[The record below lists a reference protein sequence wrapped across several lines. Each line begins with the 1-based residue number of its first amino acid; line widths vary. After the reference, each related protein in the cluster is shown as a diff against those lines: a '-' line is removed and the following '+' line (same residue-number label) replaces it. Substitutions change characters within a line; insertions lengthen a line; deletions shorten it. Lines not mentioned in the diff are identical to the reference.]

1 MRGHFERRTYTN
13 RKNGEEMA
21 TSTWTV
27 VYDEPREPGSPR
39 RQRTRGGFKTRK
51 EAEIWLHGEAER
63 LRYGVTSGDDRQPL
77 AQYLRAWLAMME
89 AVISPTAF
97 HSYENHVLRHIIPAI
112 GKVKLCD
119 LGPHHIEKAKAI
131 WASTQHGIVKQSRP
145 LSPRTAKHVF
155 TTLRNALNR
164 AKRQR
169 IIASNPCEFVDPP
182 RVERK
187 EMQSLDATGG
197 AALMAALEEDAIG
210 AAVVVAIG
218 TGLRRGELLALRW
231 GDVDLDARVLLVAR
245 SIERYKGETRFK
257 DPKTKRSRRTLSIPG
272 FVVERLRRHRREQ
285 AQRFLSYG
293 FGRPTDET
301 LIFEQ
306 LGEPWVPNTFGVA
319 FTRALRRANIP
330 PLRLHDL
337 RHSYA
342 SIMLA
347 SGVDLKTVSDSL
359 GHSTISTTADVYAHV
374 TESLKREGAEKLD
387 AAFSAERRR
396 ARG

>member
-1 MRGHFERRTYTN
+1 MRGHFTRRTYVDKAT
-13 RKNGEEMA
+13 GEQRETA
-21 TSTWTV
+21 TWSV
-27 VYDEPREPGSPR
+27 AYDLPREPGSPR
-39 RQRTRGGFKTRK
+39 RQRTKGGFKTRK
-51 EAEIWLHGEAER
+51 DAETWLHSEAER

-77 AQYLRAWLAMME
+77 AQYLRGWLATME
-89 AVISPTAF
+89 STISPAAF

-112 GKVKLCD
+112 GTVKLCD
-119 LGPHHIEKAKAI
+119 LGPHHIEKAKTV
-131 WASTQHGIVKQSRP
+131 WASTQHGIVKKARP
-145 LSPRTAKHVF
+145 LSDRTAKHVF

-169 IIASNPCEFVDPP
+169 IIPSNPCEFVDPP

-187 EMQSLDATGG
+187 EMQSLDAKGG

-231 GDVDLDARVLLVAR
+231 ADVDLEAGVLTVAR

-257 DPKTKRSRRTLSIPG
+257 DPKTKRSRRTLSIPS
-272 FVVERLRRHRREQ
+272 FVVDRLRRHRREQ

-293 FGRPTDET
+293 FGRPTPET
-301 LIFEQ
+301 LLFEQ
-306 LGEPWVPNTFGVA
+306 FGEPWVPNTFSAA
-319 FTRALRRANIP
+319 FMRALRQAKIP
-330 PLRLHDL
+330 RLRLHDL

-359 GHSTISTTADVYAHV
+359 GHSTIATTADVYAHV
-374 TESLKREGAEKLD
+374 TESLKREAADKLD
-387 AAFSAERRR
+387 AAFSIQRRKAE
-396 ARG
+396 G